1 MIDVLVLGTLVAL
14 GRLSQAARVDIGAGL
29 WALGGLMLMMAAI
42 PTGFDIRELA
52 ARVTWLPTW
61 RPRENTGR

>member
-1 MIDVLVLGTLVAL
+1 
-14 GRLSQAARVDIGAGL
+14 
-29 WALGGLMLMMAAI
+29 MMAAI

-61 RPRENTGR
+61 RPRDHGR

>member
-1 MIDVLVLGTLVAL
+1 
-14 GRLSQAARVDIGAGL
+14 
-29 WALGGLMLMMAAI
+29 MLMMAAI

-61 RPRENTGR
+61 RPSGIARR